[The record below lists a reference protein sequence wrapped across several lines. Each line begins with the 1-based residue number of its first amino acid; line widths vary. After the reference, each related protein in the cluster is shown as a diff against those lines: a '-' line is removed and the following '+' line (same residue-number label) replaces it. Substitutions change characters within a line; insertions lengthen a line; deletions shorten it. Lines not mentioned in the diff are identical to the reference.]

1 MAISKVGVV
10 GGGLMGHGIAQI
22 CAQAG
27 WDVVLR
33 EVDDETAAKAV
44 GKIEKQLSRAVEKG
58 RMEQSDADAVRA
70 RIDPTTDYG
79 DLADCDLVIEAMT
92 EDLDGKLEMW
102 REVDGIVKED
112 AFFATNT
119 SSLAVIDQAA
129 ATGRADRFLGLHFF
143 NPAQVM
149 PLLEVVQ
156 TVTTSDE
163 ALKTGFE
170 VGEKL
175 NKTVVHAK
183 DKTGFI
189 VNRLLVPYMLDAIRA
204 YEEGVGSIEEI
215 DKAMKAGANHPM
227 GPLTLADFVGL
238 DTLVSIGDVMFD
250 EYRERRVRRAAD
262 PAQDGR
268 RRLVRAQVRQGF
280 LRLLRREAG
289 AERARPLRRPATVRA
304 GRGACAI
311 LSRMSHQRLRGPRH
325 RPLRRP
331 PAAAATTAR
340 RSTRTWSSW
349 LTGSRPTRRRPRSPS
364 TRSSG
369 SASGPARS

>member
-1 MAISKVGVV
+1 MEISKVGVV

-27 WDVVLR
+27 WEVVLR
-33 EVDDETAAKAV
+33 EVSDEALGKGI
-44 GKIEKQLSRAVEKG
+44 GKIDKQLGRAVEKG
-58 RMEQSDADAVRA
+58 KLEQPAAEEIRS
-70 RIDPTTDYG
+70 RINGTTDYG
-79 DLADCDLVIEAMT
+79 ELADCDLVIEAMT
-92 EDLDGKLEMW
+92 EDLAGKLEMW
-102 REVDGIVKED
+102 REVDGVAKPE

-129 ATGRADRFLGLHFF
+129 VTSRPDRFLGLHFF

-163 ALKTGFE
+163 ALQLGFT

-215 DKAMKAGANHPM
+215 DTAMKAGANHPM

-238 DTLVSIGDVMFD
+238 DTLVSIGSVMFD
-250 EYRERRVRRAAD
+250 EYRERRFAA
-262 PAQDGR
+262 PPTLRKMVAAGWYGR
-268 RRLVRAQVRQGF
+268 KSGKGF
-280 LRLLRREAG
+280 YDYSG
-289 AERARPLRRPATVRA
+289 ERPV
-304 GRGACAI
+304 
-311 LSRMSHQRLRGPRH
+311 
-325 RPLRRP
+325 
-331 PAAAATTAR
+331 
-340 RSTRTWSSW
+340 
-349 LTGSRPTRRRPRSPS
+349 PS
-364 TRSSG
+364 ELG
-369 SASGPARS
+369 L